1 MKFRIVVICWILLLG
16 LCLIPMLL
24 KPSVTDRDM
33 VYYNTQVNAIAGG
46 GAVPDGCSVVWC
58 TDRDYEARINSFYR
72 SGALVMDIVQDGVV
86 TGKAVW
92 DDQSARDAVTERNML
107 TRMMIIWGAVACAGT
122 VLLVYVYITYI
133 RPFKKLH
140 KFAGEVARGNLDF
153 PLAMGRNDFFG
164 GFTESF
170 DIMRTELKNA
180 RAKEASMQKA
190 KQEMLAEISHDIRT
204 PLATISA
211 TCEVLE
217 VKNPTPEVTSKTAVI
232 RAKAATIDTLIS
244 NMMSA
249 SLAEASELKVE
260 PREESS
266 LLIGTMVDNLHDV
279 GEITVKGELPEC
291 LLYFD
296 PLRLEQV
303 IDNIVGNSLK
313 YAGTPIEVEYV
324 RQDKGVVI
332 RISDKGP
339 GVPEEELSL
348 VTQKFY
354 RATGSEGREGS
365 GLGLY
370 LADYFMKKMEG
381 AVEFYNASEGGFVAE
396 VFVRKV

>member
-1 MKFRIVVICWILLLG
+1 MKFRVIIICWVLLLG
-16 LCLIPMLL
+16 LCLIPMFMLPD
-24 KPSVTDRDM
+24 KSTRDM
-33 VYYNTQVNAIAGG
+33 VYYSTQVDSIAEG
-46 GAVPDGCSVVWC
+46 GAVPEGCEVIWV
-58 TDRDYEARINSFYR
+58 TDSDYAARLNSFYK
-72 SGALVMDIVQDGVV
+72 SNALVMDIVRDGSIV
-86 TGKAVW
+86 GKAVW
-92 DDQSARDAVTERNML
+92 DDASLHEDMLMDNM
-107 TRMMIIWGAVACAGT
+107 RVRMIIIWCAVAAAGT
-122 VLLVYVYITYI
+122 LLLIYVYITYI

-153 PLAMGRNDFFG
+153 PLSMGRNDFFG

-180 RAKEASMQKA
+180 RAKEASLQKA

-204 PLATISA
+204 PLSTISA

-217 VKNPTPEVTSKTAVI
+217 VKNPTPEVTAKTEVI
-232 RAKAATIDTLIS
+232 RSKIATIDSLIS

-249 SLAEASELKVE
+249 SLAEVEELKVE

-266 LLIGTMVDNLHDV
+266 LLLKTMVNNLHDV
-279 GEITVKGELPEC
+279 GEINVTGELPEC
-291 LLYFD
+291 LLFFD

-313 YAGTPIEVEYV
+313 YAGTAISVEYA
-324 RQDKGVVI
+324 RQDKGVII

-339 GVPEEELSL
+339 GVPEDELSL
-348 VTQKFY
+348 ITQKFY
-354 RATGSEGREGS
+354 RASGSEDRPGS

-381 AVEFYNASEGGFVAE
+381 AVEFYNGAESGLVAE
-396 VFVRKV
+396 IFVRKV